1 MHCLEFNIEH
11 DGEYNYL
18 VYLTNKLETPLD
30 ERIYDSFGVSFIHKH
45 QLIKM
50 PKNAKKMYI
59 SEYICNKIN
68 DVLDTCWDIG
78 KLGVPVVKFKGD
90 LDTLDPIFCNSDLLI
105 YTNGCAVADDIP
117 QKWIEELSKT
127 YAWPNDKRI
136 LFLSR
141 CDSKSDSYDVV
152 SDSMEFT
159 LAWLAKNKCV
169 TADLDTTERKIDK
182 IMRNWYSKEEYATL
196 TKLSDQAIN
205 DFVVIGQINMYIP
218 SYLTVP
224 SYHIKRFKK
233 AQDTLEAYYHP
244 KFIMTI
250 PVYRGN
256 NSYTV
261 LLPIM
266 DDITADT
273 VRR

>member
-50 PKNAKKMYI
+50 PKNVKKMYI

-105 YTNGCAVADDIP
+105 YTNGCAAADDIP
-117 QKWIEELSKT
+117 QKWIEEL
-127 YAWPNDKRI
+127 
-136 LFLSR
+136 LM
-141 CDSKSDSYDVV
+141 V
-152 SDSMEFT
+152 
-159 LAWLAKNKCV
+159 
-169 TADLDTTERKIDK
+169 
-182 IMRNWYSKEEYATL
+182 
-196 TKLSDQAIN
+196 
-205 DFVVIGQINMYIP
+205 
-218 SYLTVP
+218 
-224 SYHIKRFKK
+224 
-233 AQDTLEAYYHP
+233 
-244 KFIMTI
+244 
-250 PVYRGN
+250 
-256 NSYTV
+256 V
-261 LLPIM
+261 LLQMIF
-266 DDITADT
+266 
-273 VRR
+273 RRNG